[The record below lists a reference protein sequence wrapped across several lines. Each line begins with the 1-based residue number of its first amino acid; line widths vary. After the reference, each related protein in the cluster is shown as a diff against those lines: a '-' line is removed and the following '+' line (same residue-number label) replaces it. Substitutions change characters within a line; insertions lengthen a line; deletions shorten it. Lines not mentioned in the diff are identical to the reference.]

1 MRFLRVFI
9 AVLMLAVIA
18 SGVAITLALRNQKE
32 IVAAVL
38 AQINQRTGINI
49 VPAAMQLSLRSHM
62 TVILVQPTVFFN
74 GKEVARL
81 RDIRT
86 VINYHALI
94 FRNGLPLRALGLD
107 NPQVRI
113 PGRVT
118 ADVSASDLPRLNEAV
133 VKTVA
138 ADLDALSGVV
148 RRIEVNRATVVDED
162 NVHFVDHFDATVYR
176 QRWRPGVHPWL
187 LSFDAGW
194 DGAPLQ
200 GLRVAGNAWLTS
212 NPVGGQPI
220 SQGRIWFW
228 GLALEHVAFG
238 GLAPSGQLW
247 GSVRA
252 ALSTNGDL
260 SGATDFEV
268 KQLVLQG
275 ARLSKPLALGD
286 LSLHSAFAI
295 SVARAELSQVILKSG
310 GSQLFAA
317 SLGVDQPYD
326 PKRSASFH
334 LGGLK
339 VALADLKR
347 RLVAVRGL
355 PDWLT
360 NLAESVDSGTWEL
373 AEAIFEPKNPVS
385 NWTLK
390 TLRDGLRA
398 QATLTGLSF
407 TAPPE
412 LKLPPVQ
419 DFNVQMSYAAGSLK
433 LTQGSAEIGN
443 SSLRTFSVTLD
454 LGAKARKIAYD
465 VNLQGVF
472 DLAEL
477 YPAAADVLVRSEP
490 VLARRIQSVD
500 GRAPCTLSATGTID
514 GTSLPLPNDYAVAID
529 ASGIDLTING
539 APSKL
544 ALKSGQVTIKPGT
557 LELAKLTIVAAALD
571 GGYAMLNGIIE
582 KAASLPRF
590 HGFVVDL
597 HQIRAEQWLP
607 LVLNP
612 SAIAATG
619 PVGGTLTLDSDS
631 QPGDKPQVNG
641 MLTMGSG
648 QIQFGFLRSPIDT
661 MSATLTTDGKR
672 LKVAIPAGQLEG
684 QPVDLSLLVTDLA
697 HPALEIDG
705 TSARLDF
712 EAMRFVRLPWSP
724 KTKPYFFEVPVS
736 GHIEAHEANFGKLT
750 MSNVKADFTD
760 DGGRWRVYNFVASS
774 TGGHAEL
781 ELSGR
786 PQDDWMHMKGRIAAM
801 DADELFLLLGQRPSP
816 LLGRLSATADLWAD
830 TDVDFFRTLAGTA
843 SLRVEDGTLNRL
855 TLLYR
860 ILSLINLKAWL
871 TAQLPDPRV
880 SGVPFKTLAAD
891 FKGRDGDFY
900 TDYLRLDGAVMDI
913 VARGHVRLHD
923 ATLNMSV
930 SLVPFSTVNWLVNKI
945 PLVGGNLASAS
956 SGLLAAYFHVYGPFA
971 NPAVVPMPITS
982 VAEFVAKTLSLPI
995 NTIAPNTI
1003 KP

>member
-9 AVLMLAVIA
+9 ALLMLAVIA
-18 SGVAITLALRNQKE
+18 CGVAITLALRNQKE

-49 VPAAMQLSLRSHM
+49 VPAGMQLSLRSHM
-62 TVILVQPTVFFN
+62 TVILERPSVFFN

-81 RDIRT
+81 SDIRT

-94 FRNGLPLRALGLD
+94 FQNGLPLHALGLD

-113 PGRVT
+113 PAHAT
-118 ADVSASDLPRLNEAV
+118 AEVSASDLPRLNEAV

-138 ADLDALSGVV
+138 TDLDALSGLV
-148 RRIEVNRATVVDED
+148 RRIEVNRASVVDED

-194 DGAPLQ
+194 DSAPLQ

-212 NPVGGQPI
+212 NPVRGQPI
-220 SQGRIWFW
+220 SQGRVWFW
-228 GLALEHVAFG
+228 GLAFEHVAFG
-238 GLAPSGQLW
+238 GLAPSGELW
-247 GSVRA
+247 GSVHA
-252 ALSTNGDL
+252 TLSANGDL
-260 SGATDFEV
+260 GGATDFEV

-275 ARLSKPLALGD
+275 ARLSKPLTLGD
-286 LSLHSAFAI
+286 FSLRTAFAI

-310 GSQLFAA
+310 SSQLFAA

-339 VALADLKR
+339 VPLADLKR
-347 RLVAVRGL
+347 RLVVVRGL

-360 NLAESVDSGTWEL
+360 NLAESIDSGTWEL
-373 AEAIFEPKNPVS
+373 AEAVFEPKDPVS
-385 NWTLK
+385 NWTRK
-390 TLRDGLRA
+390 TLRDGLHA

-407 TAPPE
+407 TTPRE
-412 LKLPPVQ
+412 LKLPPVR
-419 DFNVQMSYAAGSLK
+419 DLNVQMSYAAGSLK

-443 SSLRTFSVTLD
+443 SSLRTLRATLD
-454 LGAKARKIAYD
+454 LGAQARRIGYD
-465 VNLQGVF
+465 VNLQGVI

-477 YPAAADVLVRSEP
+477 YPAAADI
-490 VLARRIQSVD
+490 LARRQPALAHRIASID
-500 GRAPCTLSATGTID
+500 GRAPCSLSATGTIG
-514 GTSLPLPNDYAVAID
+514 GTSLPLPNEYAVAID
-529 ASGIDLTING
+529 TSGIDLAIKG

-544 ALKSGQVTIKPGT
+544 ALKSGQVIVKPGT
-557 LELAKLTIVAAALD
+557 IELAKVTIAPAVPD

-582 KAASLPRF
+582 PAAGLPRF

-597 HQIRAEQWLP
+597 HQMEAERWIP
-607 LVLNP
+607 LVVDP
-612 SAIAATG
+612 ADIAATG
-619 PVGGTLTLDSDS
+619 PVGGTLTVDSDS
-631 QPGDKPQVNG
+631 QPGDKPQISG
-641 MLTMGSG
+641 MLIMGSG

-661 MSATLTTDGKR
+661 ISATLTTDGKR
-672 LKVAIPAGQLEG
+672 LKVAIPAGKLEG

-705 TSARLDF
+705 TSYHLDF
-712 EAMRFVRLPWSP
+712 EVMRFVRLPWSP
-724 KTKPYFFEVPVS
+724 KTKPHFFAVPVS
-736 GHIEAHEANFGKLT
+736 GHIEAHQANFDKLT

-760 DGGRWRVYNFVASS
+760 DAGRWRVYNFAATSI
-774 TGGHAEL
+774 GGHAEL
-781 ELSGR
+781 EISGR
-786 PQDDWMHMKGRIAAM
+786 PQDEWIHMKGRIAAM
-801 DADELFLLLGQRPSP
+801 DADELFLLLGRRPSP
-816 LLGRLSATADLWAD
+816 LLGKIYATADLWAD

-855 TLLYR
+855 TLLSR
-860 ILSLINLKAWL
+860 ILSLIDLKAWL

-880 SGVPFKTLAAD
+880 SGVPFKTLGAD

-900 TDYLRLDGAVMDI
+900 TDNLRLGGAVMEI

-930 SLVPFSTVNWLVNKI
+930 GLVPFSTVNWLVNKI
-945 PLVGGNLASAS
+945 PLIGANLASAS

-982 VAEFVAKTLSLPI
+982 LAEFVAKTLSLPI
-995 NTIAPNTI
+995 NTISPNTI

>member
-49 VPAAMQLSLRSHM
+49 VPAGMQLSLRSHM
-62 TVILVQPTVFFN
+62 TVFLERPTVFFN

-94 FRNGLPLRALGLD
+94 FQNGLPLRALGLD

-113 PGRVT
+113 PARARV
-118 ADVSASDLPRLNEAV
+118 DVSASDLPRLNEAV

-148 RRIEVNRATVVDED
+148 RRIEINRATVVDED
-162 NVHFVDHFDATVYR
+162 NVHLVDRFDATVYR

-194 DGAPLQ
+194 DGAPLK

-212 NPVGGQPI
+212 NPGQGQPI

-228 GLALEHVAFG
+228 GLALEHLAFG
-238 GLAPSGQLW
+238 GLAPSGQSW
-247 GSVRA
+247 GSA
-252 ALSTNGDL
+252 KLALSTNGEL
-260 SGATDFEV
+260 GGTTDFEV

-275 ARLSKPLALGD
+275 AHLSKPLALGD
-286 LSLHSAFAI
+286 LSLHTAFAI
-295 SVARAELSQVILKSG
+295 SVAHAELSQVILKSG

-317 SLGVDQPYD
+317 SLGVEQPYD
-326 PKRSASFH
+326 PTRIASFH
-334 LGGLK
+334 LGGIK
-339 VALADLKR
+339 VSLADLKQ
-347 RLVAVRGL
+347 RLAAVRGL

-360 NLAESVDSGTWEL
+360 NLASRVNGGTWEL
-373 AEAIFEPKNPVS
+373 AEAVFEPKDPVS

-390 TLRDGLRA
+390 TLREGLRA
-398 QATLTGLSF
+398 QATLTHLSF
-407 TAPPE
+407 TTPPE
-412 LKLPPVQ
+412 LKLPPVH
-419 DFNVQMSYAAGSLK
+419 DLNVQMSYAAGSLK
-433 LTQGSAEIGN
+433 LTQGSAAIGN
-443 SSLRTFSVTLD
+443 SSLRTLSATVN
-454 LGAKARKIAYD
+454 LGAQPRKIAYD
-465 VNLQGVF
+465 VNLQGVI

-477 YPAAADVLVRSEP
+477 YPAAADVLVRAQP
-490 VLARRIQSVD
+490 ALARRIESVG
-500 GRAPCTLSATGTID
+500 GRAPCTLSATGTTAV
-514 GTSLPLPNDYAVAID
+514 TSFTPPSKYVAAID
-529 ASGIDLTING
+529 TSGIDLAIKG

-544 ALKSGQVTIKPGT
+544 ALKSGQFILKPGT
-557 LELAKLTIVAAALD
+557 IEFAKLTIAAAVPD

-582 KAASLPRF
+582 PAASLPRF
-590 HGFVVDL
+590 HGLVADL

-607 LVLNP
+607 LVVDP

-619 PVGGTLTLDSDS
+619 PVGGTLTLDSNS
-631 QPGDKPQVNG
+631 QPGDKLQVNG

-684 QPVDLSLLVTDLA
+684 QPVDLSLLVSDLA

-712 EAMRFVRLPWSP
+712 EVMRFVRLPWSP

-736 GHIEAHEANFGKLT
+736 GHIEAHEATFGKLT
-750 MSNVKADFTD
+750 LSNVKGDFTD
-760 DGGRWRVYNFVASS
+760 DAGRWRVYNFVASS
-774 TGGHAEL
+774 TGGRAEL
-781 ELSGR
+781 EISGR
-786 PQDDWMHMKGRIAAM
+786 PQDDWIHMKGRIAAM
-801 DADELFLLLGQRPSP
+801 DTAQLFLLSGQRPSP
-816 LLGRLSATADLWAD
+816 LLGKLYATADLWAN

-843 SLRVEDGTLNRL
+843 SLRVEDGTLNRF

-860 ILSLINLKAWL
+860 ILSLIDLKTWI

-900 TDYLRLDGAVMDI
+900 TDNLRLDGAVMDI
-913 VARGHVRLHD
+913 VAHGHVRLHD
-923 ATLNMSV
+923 ATVNMSV
-930 SLVPFSTVNWLVNKI
+930 GLVPFSTVNWLVKKI
-945 PLVGGNLASAS
+945 PLIGGNLASAS

-971 NPAVVPMPITS
+971 NPSVVPMPITS

-1003 KP
+1003 RP